1 MRRFICSNGFLY
13 AEDKKRP
20 YGRFSSFLVRLEKRK
35 NICKAL
41 AKRMNIEYNNSANYK
56 EMKGVHLYGCNERKY
71 DFKNG
76 T

>member
-1 MRRFICSNGFLY
+1 MGRRTPPGGPV
-13 AEDKKRP
+13 R
-20 YGRFSSFLVRLEKRK
+20 RFSSFFGGVRRVK

-41 AKRMNIEYNNSANYK
+41 AKCMNIDYNNSANYK
-56 EMKGVHLYGCNERKY
+56 EMKGEHLYGCNERKY

>member
-1 MRRFICSNGFLY
+1 MRRFICSNGFLSV
-13 AEDKKRP
+13 EDKKTPIRAFFELF
-20 YGRFSSFLVRLEKRK
+20 GEVVKVK

>member
-1 MRRFICSNGFLY
+1 MGILSVENKTPLWAFFELFG
-13 AEDKKRP
+13 EVVK
-20 YGRFSSFLVRLEKRK
+20 VK